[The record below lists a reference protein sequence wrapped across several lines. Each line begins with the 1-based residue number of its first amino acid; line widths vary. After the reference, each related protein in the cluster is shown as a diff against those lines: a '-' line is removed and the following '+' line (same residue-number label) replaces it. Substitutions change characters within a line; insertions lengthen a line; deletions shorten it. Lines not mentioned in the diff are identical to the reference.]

1 MASDPPAVVL
11 DGGSAPFDCG
21 PFLPVLAH
29 WLGARNPGFPP
40 KGQTVACL
48 GGFLIASSTLAMS
61 VRKSSPATYGSSLIV
76 ANLSD
81 LRGHLAL
88 AGHPGA
94 VHKKWDDAGVVIEGK
109 LNLDPHV
116 VNRVSSASGEPAG

>member
-1 MASDPPAVVL
+1 M
-11 DGGSAPFDCG
+11 
-21 PFLPVLAH
+21 
-29 WLGARNPGFPP
+29 
-40 KGQTVACL
+40 
-48 GGFLIASSTLAMS
+48 
-61 VRKSSPATYGSSLIV
+61 V

-94 VHKKWDDAGVVIEGK
+94 VRKKWDDAYVVIEGK

>member
-1 MASDPPAVVL
+1 VSRRVL
-11 DGGSAPFDCG
+11 DCVEYPCH
-21 PFLPVLAH
+21 V
-29 WLGARNPGFPP
+29 GAEIESR
-40 KGQTVACL
+40 
-48 GGFLIASSTLAMS
+48 S
-61 VRKSSPATYGSSLIV
+61 YGSSLIV

-94 VHKKWDDAGVVIEGK
+94 AHKKWDDAYVVIEGK

>member
-1 MASDPPAVVL
+1 VSRRVL
-11 DGGSAPFDCG
+11 DCVEYPCH
-21 PFLPVLAH
+21 V
-29 WLGARNPGFPP
+29 GAEIESR
-40 KGQTVACL
+40 
-48 GGFLIASSTLAMS
+48 S
-61 VRKSSPATYGSSLIV
+61 YGSSLIV

-94 VHKKWDDAGVVIEGK
+94 VHKKWDDAYVVIEGK